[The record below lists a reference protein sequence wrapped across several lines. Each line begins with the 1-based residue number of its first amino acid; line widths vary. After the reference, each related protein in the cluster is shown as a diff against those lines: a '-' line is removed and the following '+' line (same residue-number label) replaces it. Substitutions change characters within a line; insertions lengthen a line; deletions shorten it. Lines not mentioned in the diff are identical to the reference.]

1 MAHDPIDFTPGN
13 KQTWHTN
20 QTTIGFLKVLMHVS
34 FDHKTTVTFYAHTIE
49 SKLKG
54 RHSLLWKDIN

>member
-1 MAHDPIDFTPGN
+1 MAQDPTDFTPGN

-20 QTTIGFLKVLMHVS
+20 QTTAGFLKVLMHVS

-49 SKLKG
+49 SLKADIHCYG
-54 RHSLLWKDIN
+54 EKDIN